1 MRERNIIRLRLEKS
15 LSSPNVKKTEAPEGA
30 FFWNFC
36 NIYLY
41 INSLYFRMKR
51 TTLIS
56 LIVVGVLIFGFV
68 IVQLLSWFIYVRKNL
83 EVEYGKDSVTSYEV
97 AVPSMDARGDAL
109 YNNEEGSKV
118 QKTGTVNFLV
128 VDIDESVENLN
139 GVNSRY
145 EAQITNINDSG
156 RGNDRYVQL
165 TIKVPVKSFESY
177 YNELREMDGEV
188 IFANVGTNDLTERYI
203 DITSRLENL
212 RKVET
217 QLVGILEGAE
227 SVQDILAVQKE
238 LNTVRGDIES
248 YEAQKRYFD
257 SQTDYSYITITFSID
272 KEGLNISDEP
282 WKPVGEFRVALN
294 ALVSVLKGLVNI
306 GIWVLVFSPA
316 ILIPVGIVLLLSKRK
331 GEK

>member
-1 MRERNIIRLRLEKS
+1 M
-15 LSSPNVKKTEAPEGA
+15 KK
-30 FFWNFC
+30 
-36 NIYLY
+36 
-41 INSLYFRMKR
+41 
-51 TTLIS
+51 TTLIV
-56 LIVVGVLIFGFV
+56 LIVVGVLISGFV
-68 IVQLLSWFIYVRKNL
+68 IVQLLSWFIYARENPS
-83 EVEYGKDSVTSYEV
+83 VEYRDDSVSSYE
-97 AVPSMDARGDAL
+97 AGVPSMGARGASL

-128 VDIDESVENLN
+128 VDIDESVEELN
-139 GVNSRY
+139 VVNSKY
-145 EAQITNINDSG
+145 EAQVTNINDSG

-165 TIKVPVKSFESY
+165 TVKVPVESFETY
-177 YNELREMDGEV
+177 YSELREMKGEV
-188 IFANVGTNDLTERYI
+188 IYANVGTNDLTERYV

-217 QLVGILEGAE
+217 QLVGILESAE

-257 SQTDYSYITITFSID
+257 SQTDYSYITVTFGID

-282 WKPVGEFRVALN
+282 WKPAGEFRAALN
-294 ALVSVLKGLVNI
+294 ALVSVLKGLVNT
-306 GIWVLVFSPA
+306 GIWVLVFSPVV
-316 ILIPVGIVLLLSKRK
+316 LIPVGIVLLLSKRK

>member
-1 MRERNIIRLRLEKS
+1 M
-15 LSSPNVKKTEAPEGA
+15 KKT
-30 FFWNFC
+30 
-36 NIYLY
+36 
-41 INSLYFRMKR
+41 SL
-51 TTLIS
+51 IA
-56 LIVVGVLIFGFV
+56 LIVVGVLISGFV
-68 IVQLLSWFIYVRKNL
+68 IVQLLSWFIYARKNPS
-83 EVEYGKDSVTSYEV
+83 VEYSKDSVTTYE
-97 AVPSMDARGDAL
+97 AAIPSMDVREGGL

-128 VDIDESVENLN
+128 VDIDESVKELN
-139 GVNSRY
+139 GVNSKY
-145 EAQITNINDSG
+145 EAQVTNINDSG

-165 TIKVPVKSFESY
+165 TIKVPVESFEAY
-177 YNELREMDGEV
+177 YSDLREMEGEV

-212 RKVET
+212 KKVET

-257 SQTDYSYITITFSID
+257 SQTDYSYIIVMFSVD

-282 WKPVGEFRVALN
+282 WKPVGEFKAALS
-294 ALVSVLKGLVNI
+294 ALVSALKGLVNV
-306 GIWVLVFSPA
+306 GIWILVFSPVV
-316 ILIPVGIVLLLSKRK
+316 LIPVFIVLYFNKERK
-331 GEK
+331 

>member
-1 MRERNIIRLRLEKS
+1 M
-15 LSSPNVKKTEAPEGA
+15 KK
-30 FFWNFC
+30 
-36 NIYLY
+36 
-41 INSLYFRMKR
+41 
-51 TTLIS
+51 TTLIV
-56 LIVVGVLIFGFV
+56 LIVIGVLISGFV
-68 IVQLLSWFIYVRKNL
+68 IVQLFSWFIYARKNPS
-83 EVEYGKDSVTSYEV
+83 VEYSRDSITSYE
-97 AVPSMDARGDAL
+97 AGSPSMDLGQGSDAL

-128 VDIDESVENLN
+128 VDIDESVDELS
-139 GVNSRY
+139 GVNSEY

-165 TIKVPVKSFESY
+165 TIKVPVESFETY
-177 YNELREMDGEV
+177 YNELREIEGEV
-188 IFANVGTNDLTERYI
+188 IFANVGTNDLTERYV

-257 SQTDYSYITITFSID
+257 SQTDYSYITVTFSID

-282 WKPVGEFRVALN
+282 WKPVGEFRAALN
-294 ALVSVLKGLVNI
+294 ALVSVLKGLVNT
-306 GIWVLVFSPA
+306 GIWVLVFSPVV
-316 ILIPVGIVLLLSKRK
+316 LIPVGIIFLLSKGKRVK
-331 GEK
+331 

>member
-1 MRERNIIRLRLEKS
+1 M
-15 LSSPNVKKTEAPEGA
+15 KK
-30 FFWNFC
+30 
-36 NIYLY
+36 
-41 INSLYFRMKR
+41 
-51 TTLIS
+51 TTLIV
-56 LIVVGVLIFGFV
+56 LIVIGVLISGFV
-68 IVQLLSWFIYVRKNL
+68 IVQLFSWFIYARKNPS
-83 EVEYGKDSVTSYEV
+83 VEYSRDSATSYE
-97 AVPSMDARGDAL
+97 AGSPSMDLGQGSDAL

-128 VDIDESVENLN
+128 VDIDESVDELS
-139 GVNSRY
+139 GVNSEY

-165 TIKVPVKSFESY
+165 TIKVPVESFETY
-177 YNELREMDGEV
+177 YNELREIEGEV
-188 IFANVGTNDLTERYI
+188 IFANVGTNDLTERYV

-257 SQTDYSYITITFSID
+257 SQTDYSYITVTFSID

-282 WKPVGEFRVALN
+282 WKPVGEFRAALN
-294 ALVSVLKGLVNI
+294 ALVSVLKGLVNT
-306 GIWVLVFSPA
+306 GIWVLVFSPVV
-316 ILIPVGIVLLLSKRK
+316 LIPVGIIFLLSKGK
-331 GEK
+331 IVL